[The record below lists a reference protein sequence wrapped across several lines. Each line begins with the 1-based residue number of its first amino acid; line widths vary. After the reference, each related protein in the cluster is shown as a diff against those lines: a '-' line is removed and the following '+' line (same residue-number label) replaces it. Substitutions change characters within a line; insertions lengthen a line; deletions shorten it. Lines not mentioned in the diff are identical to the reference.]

1 MTTRRTENIG
11 ATDAIGSGLR
21 STPTGLFWSN
31 HRDDRLLGMIAIRS
45 RWRSGSATGTEGGL
59 VSATRT
65 VVHRYRDLPGIL
77 RGGSRLLRHW
87 DEHEGGIGVQVAVD
101 LVRRTSWTVSL
112 WTSEAALT
120 RFVRSDRHQVT
131 IGPYRSRVTVS
142 SITFFV
148 DDFDLRE
155 AWAEAASRLRDAPRR
170 PCRRAD
176 R

>member
-1 MTTRRTENIG
+1 
-11 ATDAIGSGLR
+11 
-21 STPTGLFWSN
+21 
-31 HRDDRLLGMIAIRS
+31 MIAIRS
-45 RWRSGSATGTEGGL
+45 RWRSGSATGTDGGL

-101 LVRRTSWTVSL
+101 LARRTSWTVSL
-112 WTSEAALT
+112 WTGAEALR
-120 RFVRSDRHQVT
+120 RFVRSERHQVT

-142 SITFFV
+142 GTTFFV
-148 DDFDLRE
+148 DDFQLGE
-155 AWAEAASRLRDAPRR
+155 AWAEAASRLEDAPRR
-170 PCRRAD
+170 PSRRAH